1 MIRGARIVARGPWS
15 WCPGPG
21 RPGAWAVVLVAA
33 GAWSGVCVCMS
44 AGQVFVCPL
53 SKHGPPSC
61 GRRPW
66 SWWPPAPGPRAL
78 DLVPGG
84 RRLVDLVPGPSSQ
97 VRELGALVR
106 GPGGRRPPAP
116 WCLDPG
122 PWALDLEP
130 GATVHG
136 PWSVSE
142 YPLPGGRKNG
152 PGRERRRL

>member
-1 MIRGARIVARGPWS
+1 MARVSWPVGRGPGALDLVDLV
-15 WCPGPG
+15 PG
-21 RPGAWAVVLVAA
+21 
-33 GAWSGVCVCMS
+33 
-44 AGQVFVCPL
+44 
-53 SKHGPPSC
+53 
-61 GRRPW
+61 PW

-130 GATVHG
+130 GAMVHG